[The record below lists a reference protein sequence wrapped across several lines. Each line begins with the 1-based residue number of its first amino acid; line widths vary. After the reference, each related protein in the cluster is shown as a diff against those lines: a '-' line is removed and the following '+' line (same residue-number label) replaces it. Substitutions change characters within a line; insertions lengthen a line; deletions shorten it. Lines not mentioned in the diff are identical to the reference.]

1 MFICKNKNNPAGSF
15 QKQILVQEWSDLT
28 YWGLIYAIGQVSQ
41 TEAVFFFFQLNIDSI
56 LELLVLL
63 TWI

>member
-41 TEAVFFFFQLNIDSI
+41 TEAVFFFFWLNIDSI
-56 LELLVLL
+56 LELLFLL

>member
-1 MFICKNKNNPAGSF
+1 MFICKNKNNPADSF

>member
-1 MFICKNKNNPAGSF
+1 MFICKNKNNPTDSF

-41 TEAVFFFFQLNIDSI
+41 TEAVFFFFWLNIDSI